1 MTIKFTIEDYIEQ
14 HNLVI
19 TKLDHKEIEDAI
31 CLIKDTIKSGNR
43 VAVCGNGGS
52 AVAASHYIT
61 DWNKMV
67 YTYAKVRFN
76 GICLSDN
83 VGLITAYSNDLSYDE
98 VFSEQVKNLLNAG
111 DLLITLSGSGNSE
124 NVIKATKVAN
134 NMKVNTLAICGYDG
148 GKLKKVSKN
157 YVWIR
162 SCDMQLC
169 EDAQTVFGHM
179 VMKFLCGCDIQ
190 EGVNAK

>member
-1 MTIKFTIEDYIEQ
+1 MNFSIENYIKQ
-14 HNLVI
+14 HNKI
-19 TKLDHKEIEDAI
+19 IASLDVKEIKQAI
-31 CLIKDTIKSGNR
+31 DLIAETVKNGNR

-61 DWNKMV
+61 DWNKMI
-67 YTYAKVRFN
+67 YTHKNTKFN

-83 VGLITAYSNDLSYDE
+83 VGLITAYSNDLSYSD
-98 VFSEQVKNLLNAG
+98 VFSEQVKNLLSKN

-124 NVIKATKVAN
+124 NVIKATKVAKE
-134 NMKVNTLAICGYDG
+134 MKIKSLTICGYDG
-148 GKLKKVSKN
+148 GNLKEISDN

-162 SCDMQLC
+162 SFDMQIC

-179 VMKFLCGCDIQ
+179 VMKDLCDSQIFD
-190 EGVNAK
+190 